1 VGRISLPV
9 LILFAFAAS
18 LALIGSADMQRSAR
32 LRKPPEPEKPEIMR
46 ERSEW
51 FYAQRA
57 YPHKYV
63 PAGARLN
70 ALRELDLMTASGLAL
85 GLAPTSNPSW
95 TLIGPKPIK
104 TPYTDPVVA
113 GRVSALAVDP
123 GNPSVVYAGAAQGGI
138 WKTTTAGSSWSPLTD
153 GQASLA
159 IGSVALDPTTS
170 NIV

>member
-1 VGRISLPV
+1 
-9 LILFAFAAS
+9 
-18 LALIGSADMQRSAR
+18 
-32 LRKPPEPEKPEIMR
+32 MR

-51 FYAQRA
+51 FYSQRA

-70 ALRELDLMTASGLAL
+70 ALRELDLMSASELAL
-85 GLAPTSNPSW
+85 GLATTSNPRW

-123 GNPSVVYAGAAQGGI
+123 GNPSVVYACCARGNLEDVYS
-138 WKTTTAGSSWSPLTD
+138 WK
-153 GQASLA
+153 
-159 IGSVALDPTTS
+159 
-170 NIV
+170 